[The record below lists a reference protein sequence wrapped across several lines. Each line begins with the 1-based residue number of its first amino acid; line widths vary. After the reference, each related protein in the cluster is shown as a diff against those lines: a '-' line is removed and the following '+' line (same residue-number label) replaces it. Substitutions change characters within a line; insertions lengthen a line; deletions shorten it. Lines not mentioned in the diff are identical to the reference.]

1 MGPSAFRL
9 SCALAAALVSTLAAG
24 QTPPIKPGLWEVH
37 ADREID
43 GKKMAPPADRL
54 KNMPP
59 AARAQME
66 ATMKER
72 GIAMGEGGATRICMT
87 NGTLASGK
95 LQAEAAGCKTDY
107 ATRTSSVWKFH
118 SSCPALK
125 LESDGD
131 IVFSGGESY
140 TMTVSSTISSMTPAR
155 LSKTTM
161 NGKWLGAS
169 CGDLKPLSAT
179 P

>member
-1 MGPSAFRL
+1 MSLSAFRL

-37 ADREID
+37 SEREVD
-43 GKKMAPPADRL
+43 GKKSAPPADRM

-66 ATMKER
+66 AMMKER
-72 GIAMGEGGATRICMT
+72 GMAMGEGGATRVCMT
-87 NGTLASGK
+87 KESLASGK
-95 LQAEAAGCKTDY
+95 MQAEAAGCKTDY
-107 ATRTSSVWKFH
+107 VTRTSSVWKFH
-118 SSCPALK
+118 SSCPAMK
-125 LESDGD
+125 VESDGEML
-131 IVFSGGESY
+131 FSGSESY
-140 TMTVSSTISSMTPAR
+140 TTTVTTTLASSTPPRVTKM
-155 LSKTTM
+155 TM
-161 NGKWLGAS
+161 NGKWMGAS

>member
-1 MGPSAFRL
+1 MNLSAFRL
-9 SCALAAALVSTLAAG
+9 SCALATALVSTLAAG
-24 QTPPIKPGLWEVH
+24 QAPPIKPGLWEVQ

-66 ATMKER
+66 AMMKER
-72 GIAMGEGGATRICMT
+72 GMAMGEGGATRMCVT
-87 NGTLASGK
+87 KETLASGK
-95 LQAEAAGCKTDY
+95 LQGELAGCKTDW
-107 ATRTSSVWKFH
+107 TRAGSVWKYH
-118 SSCPALK
+118 SSCPELK
-125 LESDGD
+125 AESDGD

-140 TMTVSSTISSMTPAR
+140 TMTVSTTMSSVTPPR
-155 LSKTTM
+155 LSKTTRH
-161 NGKWLGAS
+161 GKWMGAS
-169 CGDLKPLSAT
+169 CGDLKPLSTT